1 MVRLL
6 FSADQVQ
13 CVYPCLLPW
22 VAGFSGMYLTATG
35 LPSRPPDRLTQ
46 PCDRPWQ
53 VGRWAGRAGQGTP
66 RQAVAGGRRGPAP
79 LCSALRRWHQEA
91 AAAHS
96 GGNFE
101 SSFPPVSSY
110 SFPDCFLFRFSS
122 SGLSKCKPPGGGV
135 ALSARRSH
143 PVIGAGKW
151 EIEKE
156 SEISPPPSK
165 TPMLQQCT
173 SCGHVDLLAEFCLKN
188 QTSFPQLFCINPCQL
203 KWGELERT

>member
-110 SFPDCFLFRFSS
+110 SFPVFCFDSPLQDFPNVSRRAGALLFPR
-122 SGLSKCKPPGGGV
+122 GG
-135 ALSARRSH
+135 A
-143 PVIGAGKW
+143 
-151 EIEKE
+151 
-156 SEISPPPSK
+156 
-165 TPMLQQCT
+165 TP
-173 SCGHVDLLAEFCLKN
+173 
-188 QTSFPQLFCINPCQL
+188 
-203 KWGELERT
+203 